1 MDVSLIGTGLMGRPM
16 AERLLAA
23 GHRVTVFNRTRE
35 KALPLEEQG
44 AKVAESAREALTAS
58 EATFLM
64 LRDAAAILGLLFE
77 DGGALPDLSGRTVIQ
92 MSTISPDE
100 SIALARDVRQAG
112 GDYLEAPVLGSTP
125 QAKEG
130 KLLVMVGGSPE
141 QLDRWREVLRAFGP
155 MPMRVGEVGQGAA
168 LKLALNQLIPS
179 LAAAF
184 SLSLGMVR
192 RYGLDVDL
200 FMGILRQSTFYA
212 QAFDRK
218 LPQMLERDFT
228 NTNFPAELMLKDLH
242 LVRSQ
247 AAALGLDTEPLDGV
261 MAVVRKAVEAGRG
274 REDYSAL
281 YTVIDPDRS

>member
-1 MDVSLIGTGLMGRPM
+1 MDLSLIGTGLMGRPM

-44 AKVAESAREALTAS
+44 ARVAGSAREALMAS

-77 DGGALPDLSGRTVIQ
+77 EGGVLPDLSGRTVIQ

-100 SIALARDVRQAG
+100 SVALARDVRQAG

-141 QLDRWREVLRAFGP
+141 QFDRWREVLRAFGP
-155 MPMRVGEVGQGAA
+155 MPMLVGEAGQGAA

-261 MAVVRKAVEAGRG
+261 VAAVRKTVEAGRG

-281 YTVIDPDRS
+281 YTVVDPDRS

>member
-44 AKVAESAREALTAS
+44 ARVAGSAREALTAS

-64 LRDAAAILGLLFE
+64 LRDSAAILSLLFE
-77 DGGALPDLSGRTVIQ
+77 EGGVLPDLSGRTVIQ

-100 SIALARDVRQAG
+100 SVALARDVRQAG

-125 QAKEG
+125 QAREG

-141 QLDRWREVLRAFGP
+141 QFDRWREVLRAFGP
-155 MPMRVGEVGQGAA
+155 MPMLVGEAGHGAA

-261 MAVVRKAVEAGRG
+261 VAAVRKTVEAGRG

-281 YTVIDPDRS
+281 YTVVDPEE